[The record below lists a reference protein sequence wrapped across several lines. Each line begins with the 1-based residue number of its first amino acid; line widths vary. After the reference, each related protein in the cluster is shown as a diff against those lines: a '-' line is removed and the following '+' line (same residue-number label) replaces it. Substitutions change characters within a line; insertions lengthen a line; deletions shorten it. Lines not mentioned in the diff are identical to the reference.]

1 MLLVLEA
8 GLVMHAEPCRLAHE
22 MKENAG
28 LLQDRTAAERIGS
41 INNNNVSMCALYL
54 GEGGVVW

>member
-1 MLLVLEA
+1 
-8 GLVMHAEPCRLAHE
+8 MHAEPCRLAHE

-41 INNNNVSMCALYL
+41 INNNNNVSMCALYL